1 MSLLRG
7 ALASSGGGVADIWS
21 TGAFSFESPLKDLL
35 DSGNYTLEQLLAED
49 ELLQELRGLHPKLIR
64 YLTTEQAV
72 TQLVQYVVLGPPSAA
87 EEDEE
92 KCSTLSEEILLNG
105 VHPLEHTS
113 TTITTSNHSATK
125 KATKKAHQPIDPN
138 QWLLRMQQQH
148 HQQTPNAVKKNK
160 NSTLQQQDML
170 DDAELRY
177 IRFPYMACEIIC
189 CEIPGILHLLVDG
202 RIVSDKKNHDS
213 NQKLSLTS
221 PLPSLPPNN
230 TIISHGAMD
239 EVEVQTHTPFSSA
252 LMIEDGANDATTTT
266 TTTATQQPSPRP
278 PERILDLLFS
288 VLVDTPVGQLDDY
301 RAGYFEKILRV
312 LFKKRPQEMMDYV
325 NCGGCYGRPQL
336 IRALLNHLYSHSI
349 MQLAQRLLLPHRPV
363 PTAATGKSNG
373 EERNMNAKD
382 EESGE
387 GDENDNNATLVT
399 EGEPDLENGEIKSN
413 WCESGEA
420 IDILL
425 DALIG
430 PDPLA
435 PTTDDVPPLS
445 EWEKERCL
453 DLSLNASEVLISIIQ
468 NSMLSSKTMLLLTSA
483 ECLER
488 LITAATVL
496 RPQVDGD
503 FFSPHESL
511 LTSAMTVLESLI
523 LQLGG
528 YGAVGTMSL
537 LTPQQEE
544 EEMALRAAL
553 AAGESSET
561 AGYETNMPGKVR
573 RDEEAATGDGQEGVE
588 KGLLISDL
596 TALLGHL
603 PMLLDALSLLL
614 QHPSTE
620 EWKTPT
626 QYSKDVPQPMLG
638 SSRLR
643 IVRVLESLVLLGDPD
658 VDSKLVE
665 SDCLEVCLNLFW
677 DFQWCSMLHQSV
689 ANLLVHVF
697 EGRNARVDMQEYFL
711 IRCNILVRLMDSFME
726 VDTSVCT
733 TKVTD
738 EAPEQSRR
746 DEKDSPLP
754 VSEDDVDA
762 ELEKQEERKAGE
774 ANSVDQVSTEAVG
787 STGGFVAPAQ
797 SFRFGYM
804 GHVIIICQALVH
816 ACTRDLEEEDQGTEG
831 GKESGEQSIAS
842 TEKEPLFLAEMV
854 ACHPLTDR
862 WREFVATTL
871 ATETATQSTPLGG
884 YAMSAQSNDPLH
896 CHRPGLADDP
906 DVMGMDS
913 ADPPM
918 PPRGMLAGGDVI
930 DMDDNDLDIAASMMA
945 GLSVERPSVPEPD
958 DDVRSGGGDSDRSV
972 NSGETNDSGGYLF
985 DDPLGKVNGG
995 LGIELGKLTQYNPD
1009 LDNLEALRD
1018 DSNEDD
1024 DSDRS
1029 SSDEEPDRDGD
1040 EHDTD
1045 VPVMDL
1051 FAGNFNYG
1059 DDQEAASS
1067 DSPNAA
1073 AGEGLAAPDWSNFAN
1088 FDEAP
1093 FDAGVVSA
1101 DDDFGPF
1108 ASAVAPEPL
1117 PDEDVPLVRPTVGI
1131 EDLLGTDDDTLS
1143 PKVDNDSQES
1153 VAPNASGPLEPEI
1166 DMNVGEK
1173 KQEDNDDD
1181 NNEDKGKQPFDD
1193 NDLPNDRGAALEQDP
1208 ANDEENPYFMDEIV
1222 TAPSDE
1228 LNADKTISADISAL
1242 HETVS
1247 SEGGIPENGS
1257 AEATETR

>member
-35 DSGNYTLEQLLAED
+35 DSGDYTLEQLLAED

-72 TQLVQYVVLGPPSAA
+72 TQLVQYVILGPPSTV
-87 EEDEE
+87 EEEEEE
-92 KCSTLSEEILLNG
+92 KCSTLPDEEILLNG
-105 VHPLEHTS
+105 VHTNKN
-113 TTITTSNHSATK
+113 TTTNNHSASSSQ
-125 KATKKAHQPIDPN
+125 KAHQPMDPN
-138 QWLLRMQQQH
+138 QWLLRMQQHH
-148 HQQTPNAVKKNK
+148 HQLTPNAVKKNK
-160 NSTLQQQDML
+160 ISQQDM
-170 DDAELRY
+170 DDAELKY

-202 RIVSDKKNHDS
+202 QIVNDKKNHDP
-213 NQKLSLTS
+213 NQKRLLTS
-221 PLPSLPPNN
+221 PLPSPLPPNK

-239 EVEVQTHTPFSSA
+239 EVEVQTHTPFSAA
-252 LMIEDGANDATTTT
+252 LVSEDGANDATYTT
-266 TTTATQQPSPRP
+266 TTTATQQLSPRP

-288 VLVDTPVGQLDDY
+288 VLVDTPIGQLDDY

-312 LFKKRPQEMMDYV
+312 LFKKRPLEMMDYV
-325 NCGGCYGRPQL
+325 NSGGCYGRPRL

-373 EERNMNAKD
+373 GEGTMNAID
-382 EESGE
+382 GGSGE
-387 GDENDNNATLVT
+387 EDENDNNATLVT
-399 EGEPDLENGEIKSN
+399 EGEPDLENGEIESD

-425 DALIG
+425 GALIG

-435 PTTDDVPPLS
+435 STADGVPPLS
-445 EWEKERCL
+445 DWEKERCL

-537 LTPQQEE
+537 LTPQQEQ

-553 AAGESSET
+553 AAGESSEA
-561 AGYETNMPGKVR
+561 AGYETNMPGKAR
-573 RDEEAATGDGQEGVE
+573 REEEAATEDGQEGVE
-588 KGLLISDL
+588 QGLLISDL

-738 EAPEQSRR
+738 EVPPGQSRR
-746 DEKDSPLP
+746 DDKDSPLP

-831 GKESGEQSIAS
+831 GRESGEQSIAS

-854 ACHPLTDR
+854 ACHPLTER
-862 WREFVATTL
+862 WHEFVATTL

-884 YAMSAQSNDPLH
+884 YAMSVQSNDPLH
-896 CHRPGLADDP
+896 SHRPGLADDP
-906 DVMGMDS
+906 DIMGIDS

-918 PPRGMLAGGDVI
+918 PPRGMFAGGDVI

-945 GLSVERPSVPEPD
+945 GLSVERPAVPEPD

-1029 SSDEEPDRDGD
+1029 SSDEEPDRGGD

-1093 FDAGVVSA
+1093 FDAGAASA

-1131 EDLLGTDDDTLS
+1131 EDLLGTDDDMLS

-1153 VAPNASGPLEPEI
+1153 VSPKAFGRLEPEI

-1173 KQEDNDDD
+1173 KQEDND
-1181 NNEDKGKQPFDD
+1181 EDKRKQPFND
-1193 NDLPNDRGAALEQDP
+1193 NDLSNDQGAALEQDP

-1228 LNADKTISADISAL
+1228 LYADKTKSADVSAL
-1242 HETVS
+1242 HETAS
-1247 SEGGIPENGS
+1247 SEGGSPENGS
-1257 AEATETR
+1257 AAEATETR